1 MILILRLTI
10 YFIFL
15 YYLHAKAELLKF
27 SVYLSYS
34 LHKEGLLILI
44 IFSIISALI
53 GYLCARILRDI
64 NKLILILISIAA
76 FVAVLINRD
85 LYLGFIN
92 LYSSFFII
100 IGILLYRK
108 KIRKY
113 CKNHIYELFRISQFK
128 TENEFRKSQ

>member
-1 MILILRLTI
+1 MENKKVKNIILLILKLTI

-15 YYLHAKAELLKF
+15 YYLHTKTEFLKF

-34 LHKEGLLILI
+34 LNGEGILTVI
-44 IFSIISALI
+44 IHSMISVFI

-85 LYLGFIN
+85 LYLSFIT

-108 KIRKY
+108 KIRK
-113 CKNHIYELFRISQFK
+113 
-128 TENEFRKSQ
+128 

>member
-1 MILILRLTI
+1 MKNIKIQNIILLILKLTI

-15 YYLHAKAELLKF
+15 YSLHTRAEFLKF

-34 LHKEGLLILI
+34 LRGERILTVI
-44 IFSIISALI
+44 IHSMISVLI

-108 KIRKY
+108 KIRK
-113 CKNHIYELFRISQFK
+113 
-128 TENEFRKSQ
+128 

>member
-1 MILILRLTI
+1 MENIKAKNIILLILRLTI

-34 LHKEGLLILI
+34 LHEEGLLILI

-108 KIRKY
+108 KIRK
-113 CKNHIYELFRISQFK
+113 
-128 TENEFRKSQ
+128 

>member
-1 MILILRLTI
+1 MILILKLTI

-15 YYLHAKAELLKF
+15 YLLHAKAELLKF

-34 LHKEGLLILI
+34 LRGEGLLILI
-44 IFSIISALI
+44 ILSIISASI

-64 NKLILILISIAA
+64 NKLILILISIVA

-85 LYLGFIN
+85 FYLGFIT

-108 KIRKY
+108 KKD
-113 CKNHIYELFRISQFK
+113 
-128 TENEFRKSQ
+128 

>member
-1 MILILRLTI
+1 MENIKAKNIILLILKLMI
-10 YFIFL
+10 YSIFL
-15 YYLHAKAELLKF
+15 YYLHTKAVFLKF
-27 SVYLSYS
+27 SVYSSYS
-34 LHKEGLLILI
+34 LHGKGLLT
-44 IFSIISALI
+44 SIIHSMISVLI

-85 LYLGFIN
+85 LYLSFIT

-108 KIRKY
+108 KIRK
-113 CKNHIYELFRISQFK
+113 
-128 TENEFRKSQ
+128 

>member
-1 MILILRLTI
+1 MGKNMILILKLTI

-15 YYLHAKAELLKF
+15 YFLHAKVELLKF
-27 SVYLSYS
+27 SVYLSYC
-34 LHKEGLLILI
+34 LHGEGLLTTI
-44 IFSIISALI
+44 IHPMISLLI
-53 GYLCARILRDI
+53 GYLCARILHDI

-85 LYLGFIN
+85 FYLGFIT

-108 KIRKY
+108 KIRK
-113 CKNHIYELFRISQFK
+113 
-128 TENEFRKSQ
+128 

>member
-1 MILILRLTI
+1 MENKKVKNIILLILKLMI

-15 YYLHAKAELLKF
+15 YYLHTKTEFLKF

-34 LHKEGLLILI
+34 LHEEGLLILI

-108 KIRKY
+108 KIRK
-113 CKNHIYELFRISQFK
+113 
-128 TENEFRKSQ
+128 

>member
-1 MILILRLTI
+1 MILILKLTI

-15 YYLHAKAELLKF
+15 YFLHAKAELLKF

-34 LHKEGLLILI
+34 LHGEGLLILI
-44 IFSIISALI
+44 ILSIISASI

-64 NKLILILISIAA
+64 NKLILILLSIVA

-85 LYLGFIN
+85 FYLGFLT

-108 KIRKY
+108 KKD
-113 CKNHIYELFRISQFK
+113 ELL
-128 TENEFRKSQ
+128 

>member
-1 MILILRLTI
+1 MENKKVKNIILLILKLTI

-34 LHKEGLLILI
+34 LNGEGILTVI
-44 IFSIISALI
+44 IHSMISVFI
-53 GYLCARILRDI
+53 GYLCAGILRDI
-64 NKLILILISIAA
+64 NRLILILLSIAA

-85 LYLGFIN
+85 FYLGFIT

-108 KIRKY
+108 KIRK
-113 CKNHIYELFRISQFK
+113 
-128 TENEFRKSQ
+128 

>member
-34 LHKEGLLILI
+34 LHGEGLLILI
-44 IFSIISALI
+44 ILSIISASI

-64 NKLILILISIAA
+64 NKLILILISIA
-76 FVAVLINRD
+76 VLINRD
-85 LYLGFIN
+85 FYLGFIT

-108 KIRKY
+108 KKD
-113 CKNHIYELFRISQFK
+113 
-128 TENEFRKSQ
+128 

>member
-15 YYLHAKAELLKF
+15 YYLHTKAELLKF

-34 LHKEGLLILI
+34 LHEEGLLILI

-64 NKLILILISIAA
+64 NRLILILLSIIALLI
-76 FVAVLINRD
+76 VAMNKETYV
-85 LYLGFIN
+85 GFLT

-108 KIRKY
+108 KIRK
-113 CKNHIYELFRISQFK
+113 
-128 TENEFRKSQ
+128 